1 MIKKAEVLNWLSRD
15 ISTVLLPVTMLKKHE
30 WDVLL
35 QHKHIEGVFLH
46 KSLDIF
52 SYIHFISQLVLEVP
66 DVGEIWWAQ
75 QRWTYAICSYK
86 SPQIY
91 IHISNLIQ
99 FMLPINDEVKVD
111 LKKVKESLFDH
122 TCINLNYWCCQPIA
136 VFSDCFELLGDIVCM
151 MWDIKPWI
159 ALLSDHAKLWSRKW
173 RGFSVYL
180 NDVDNIFLS
189 LRLLLSQL
197 LP

>member
-66 DVGEIWWAQ
+66 DVGEI
-75 QRWTYAICSYK
+75 
-86 SPQIY
+86 
-91 IHISNLIQ
+91 
-99 FMLPINDEVKVD
+99 
-111 LKKVKESLFDH
+111 
-122 TCINLNYWCCQPIA
+122 
-136 VFSDCFELLGDIVCM
+136 
-151 MWDIKPWI
+151 
-159 ALLSDHAKLWSRKW
+159 
-173 RGFSVYL
+173 
-180 NDVDNIFLS
+180 
-189 LRLLLSQL
+189 
-197 LP
+197 